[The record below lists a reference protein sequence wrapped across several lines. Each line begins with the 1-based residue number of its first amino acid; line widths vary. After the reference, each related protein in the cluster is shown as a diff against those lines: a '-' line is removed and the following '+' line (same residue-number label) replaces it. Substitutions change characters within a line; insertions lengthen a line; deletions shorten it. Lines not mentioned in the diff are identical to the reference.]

1 MVEKEIK
8 VLEDGMRVDFSIN
21 IQDNTKV
28 GFWIVKSL
36 YGNGFSHVSRN
47 TRVV

>member
-1 MVEKEIK
+1 MVQKEIK
-8 VLEDGMRVDFSIN
+8 VLEDGMKVDFS

-28 GFWIVKSL
+28 GFWLVKPL